1 VDERIL
7 DEIVTDTMSIGDY
20 VLTGGELPAMVMIDA
35 ISRMVP
41 GVLTNEVSGEF
52 ESFHDNLLEYPQY
65 TRPVEYHGRRVPD
78 VLLSGHHAKI
88 EEWRRQKS
96 IERTLKWRPDLL
108 DEAVLSKKE
117 QAYLEKLRREQQ
129 EQKES

>member
-1 VDERIL
+1 
-7 DEIVTDTMSIGDY
+7 
-20 VLTGGELPAMVMIDA
+20 
-35 ISRMVP
+35 
-41 GVLTNEVSGEF
+41 
-52 ESFHDNLLEYPQY
+52 
-65 TRPVEYHGRRVPD
+65 VEYHGRRVPD

-129 EQKES
+129 EQKER